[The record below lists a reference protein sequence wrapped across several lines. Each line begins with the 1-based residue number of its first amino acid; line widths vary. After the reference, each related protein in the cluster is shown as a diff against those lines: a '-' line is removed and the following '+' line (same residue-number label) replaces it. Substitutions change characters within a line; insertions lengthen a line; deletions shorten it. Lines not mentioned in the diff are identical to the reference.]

1 MPRFPHKRSDLMTGI
16 AAAVMLTAGAL
27 MALPAHAQPVI
38 GEPAPNFSVVDSDGM
53 VRSLSDFEG
62 KRVILE
68 WTNEGCPFVKKH
80 YDSERAN
87 MQTLQ
92 SELGGEDDTVWLTV
106 RSSAPGK
113 QGHMTADEAK
123 AHAASVGARP
133 THILLDPDGTMGRTY
148 DAKTTPHMFIIDADA
163 EQTLVYDG
171 AIDSLSGTNPAEIDT
186 AENYVRKASG
196 QLDAGEAV
204 TPAKTKPYGC
214 SVKYA
219 S

>member
-1 MPRFPHKRSDLMTGI
+1 MKRSDLMTGI

-27 MALPAHAQPVI
+27 MAIPVNAQPVI
-38 GEPAPNFSVVDSDGM
+38 GEPAPDFSVVDSDGTI
-53 VRSLSDFEG
+53 RSLSDFEG

-80 YDSERAN
+80 YDGERAN

-92 SELGGEDDTVWLTV
+92 SELGGADDTVWLTV

-113 QGHMTADEAK
+113 QGYMTAEQAN
-123 AHAASVGARP
+123 AHASSVGADP
-133 THILLDPDGTMGRTY
+133 THILLDPEGTMGRTY
-148 DAKTTPHMFIIDADA
+148 DAKTTPHMFIIDAD
-163 EQTLVYDG
+163 EDQTLVYDG
-171 AIDSLSGTNPAEIDT
+171 AIDNLSGTNPVQIDT
-186 AENYVRKASG
+186 AENYVRKASD
-196 QLDAGEAV
+196 QMDAGEAV